1 LTEVYIRLSY
11 EQYKEFEEQLKNY
24 KQLET
29 THTTVD
35 GFYHKS
41 FRIKIGDITL
51 EVHGPSV
58 KV

>member
-11 EQYKEFEEQLKNY
+11 EQYKEFEEQLKNFE
-24 KQLET
+24 KLER

-41 FRIKIGDITL
+41 FRLKLGDITL
-51 EVHGPSV
+51 EVHGPTV

>member
-1 LTEVYIRLSY
+1 MTEIYVRLTY
-11 EQYKEFEEQLKNY
+11 EEYKRFEEQLKNY
-24 KQLET
+24 EKLET

-41 FRIKIGDITL
+41 FRLKIGDIVL